1 MWLNRNLIK
10 QQAKELIKN
19 RVLKLFGVTF
29 IVLLIVSVGNTMMNA
44 SYYDQTINYYDHYND
59 YGNFDGYEDYFNDNF
74 GGGSSYEDDF
84 NNFGNSGN
92 SEYADDFNNF
102 GSEAYGES
110 FNGSGHVSPLSG
122 VVKSLNGNISLESVI
137 SIISYAGLIITVLMA
152 PLSVALTYF
161 YVEYVSGKEF
171 EFDTGLKSVFHN
183 AFKVE
188 YLKKI
193 GVWFLV
199 NLLAVL
205 LSILF
210 IIPGVIFLYSS
221 YFAFEIMS
229 EYPELSPWQAIKLSK
244 KMVKGYRTE
253 LFALNVSFI
262 PWILLCFLVFP
273 IIYVFP
279 YIYTTNA
286 LYYQNFKLRALAMNM
301 ITEDDFLS
309 DAQKLNKM
317 MNGAGQYQQTSGNNY
332 SQPQGAPYQQGA
344 TFQQDAQQQQDSPSQ
359 QGQNNGATYGNNY
372 SQPQGAPYQQ
382 GTPFQQG
389 AQQQQGSPFQQ
400 GQNNGADYGNN
411 YSQPQGAPYQQGAPF
426 QQGAQQ
432 QQGSPFQQGQNNG
445 AAYGNNYS
453 QPQGNTYYQGGYTQP
468 SSPVIKPVYFN
479 PVMPAQ
485 REQQAAEKMNAE
497 FNRHAENGNTA
508 AQQYGGYT
516 NSPNTAGENS
526 AAYQFHTETA
536 QEETQAPPE
545 DKDTQAPPQVTVTK
559 PEEPVEPE
567 YAEPQEP
574 TENFTE
580 PNDPE
585 EPKE

>member
-84 NNFGNSGN
+84 NSFGNSGN

-199 NLLAVL
+199 NLLTIL

-332 SQPQGAPYQQGA
+332 SHPQGAPYQQGA
-344 TFQQDAQQQQDSPSQ
+344 PFQQGAPQQQESPFQ
-359 QGQNNGATYGNNY
+359 QGQNNGADYGNNY

-400 GQNNGADYGNN
+400 GQNNGA
-411 YSQPQGAPYQQGAPF
+411 
-426 QQGAQQ
+426 
-432 QQGSPFQQGQNNG
+432 
-445 AAYGNNYS
+445 AYGNNYS
-453 QPQGNTYYQGGYTQP
+453 QPQGNTYYQGDYAQP
-468 SSPVIKPVYFN
+468 ASPVIKQVYFN

-485 REQQAAEKMNAE
+485 REQQAAERMNAE
-497 FNRHAENGNTA
+497 FNRRAESGNTA

-516 NSPNTAGENS
+516 NSPNTADENS
-526 AAYQFHTETA
+526 AASESRAETA
-536 QEETQAPPE
+536 QEETKTPPAY
-545 DKDTQAPPQVTVTK
+545 KDMQEPPQVTVTN

-574 TENFTE
+574 TESFTE

>member
-84 NNFGNSGN
+84 NSFGNSGN
-92 SEYADDFNNF
+92 SEYADDFNNFGSGSGEQNYQDNFYNF

-199 NLLAVL
+199 NLLTIL

-332 SQPQGAPYQQGA
+332 SQPQGAP
-344 TFQQDAQQQQDSPSQ
+344 
-359 QGQNNGATYGNNY
+359 
-372 SQPQGAPYQQ
+372 
-382 GTPFQQG
+382 
-389 AQQQQGSPFQQ
+389 
-400 GQNNGADYGNN
+400 
-411 YSQPQGAPYQQGAPF
+411 F

-453 QPQGNTYYQGGYTQP
+453 QPQGNTYYQGGYAQP
-468 SSPVIKPVYFN
+468 ASPVIKPVYFN

-485 REQQAAEKMNAE
+485 REQQAAERMNAE
-497 FNRHAENGNTA
+497 FNRRAESGNTA
-508 AQQYGGYT
+508 SQQYGGYT

-526 AAYQFHTETA
+526 AASESRAETE
-536 QEETQAPPE
+536 QEETKTPPAY
-545 DKDTQAPPQVTVTK
+545 KDMQEPPQVTVTK

-574 TENFTE
+574 TESFTE